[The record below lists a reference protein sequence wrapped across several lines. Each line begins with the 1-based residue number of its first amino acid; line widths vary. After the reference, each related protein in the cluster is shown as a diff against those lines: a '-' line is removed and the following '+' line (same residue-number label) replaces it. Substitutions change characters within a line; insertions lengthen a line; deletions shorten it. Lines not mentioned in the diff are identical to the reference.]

1 MQKPPP
7 SPLVFLADVG
17 GPAFHIGDEAMLAAN
32 LAALR
37 RVEPERP
44 VTVIG
49 REARDAQD
57 GDIAK
62 ILATAGGLFLS
73 GGGNL
78 SSSWPDLLHQ
88 RLLWLREAKR
98 LGVPAVTGGQT
109 IGPDLAPG
117 EHAALAGAL
126 AGVEH
131 LGVRELPSA
140 ALALAM
146 GVPAERLAYQP
157 DDAFFLAGRA
167 PAAAEARELPDEPYL
182 ALTLDPTFAAASS
195 RAGLAGLAAQL
206 ARFAAESGLR
216 LAFLPHVGSLGSH
229 ADEGRDEGREVDL
242 RAGSALARLLAA
254 QGTACALL
262 PVMPPEA
269 AVWITQRAALIVSSR
284 YHPLVFA
291 TAAAVPCLGLY
302 RDAYTRIKLQG
313 ALLHAGMEAW
323 CLSQSAA
330 EEGGLLAALR
340 RLWAGR
346 DGARETM
353 RQALPALAAVEETR
367 WRRLWARLGRRPE
380 PADRPDAGPLGWP
393 AERIT
398 AQALHLLHL
407 ERQASDDETWRW
419 RSIVKNLER
428 PLDLAD
434 RTPPGARREGRRK
447 TLEATPMSTE
457 RLTQPQLTDQQWI
470 DYDRDGFLHLGRVL
484 EPAEV
489 DALRRRAD
497 DLALGNL
504 RNPEVQMQLDTG
516 GAYEEL
522 PAARTAF
529 DQGTLL
535 YRKIQGLETDDLYSR
550 LVKHPLML
558 EICGRQYGRHAAISI
573 FRAMVMN
580 KPAGQGTDLPWHQD
594 GGHVWALDRDPLVTV
609 WVALDPATRAN
620 GCVEVIPG
628 SHRLGLLSLYGS
640 TVADEDVARH
650 CPPERVHPLEV
661 ESGHAVVLHNWL
673 IHRSG
678 VNPTSAPRRAFTVC
692 YMDGRTQS
700 ILTGRHF
707 PLVAGE
713 LSAEPYPFVR
723 HLQDE
728 NRTLREM
735 RDDAERYA
743 KSLEAA
749 RERNRGLL
757 PFLKT
762 WLRGS

>member
-1 MQKPPP
+1 MQKPSP
-7 SPLVFLADVG
+7 SLLVFLADVG
-17 GPAFHIGDEAMLAAN
+17 GPTFHIGDEAMLAAN

-37 RVEPERP
+37 RMEPERP

-49 REARDAQD
+49 REALDAD
-57 GDIAK
+57 GADGAGDAEITAT
-62 ILATAGGLFLS
+62 LAGAGGLFLS

-78 SSSWPDLLHQ
+78 SSSWPGLLLQ
-88 RLLWLREAKR
+88 RVRWLEAAKR

-117 EHAALAGAL
+117 ERAALAGAL
-126 AGVEH
+126 AGIEL

-140 ALALAM
+140 ALALAL

-167 PAAAEARELPDEPYL
+167 PTAAEAPGLPDAPYL
-182 ALTLDPTFAAASS
+182 AVTLDPTFAALSS

-216 LAFLPHVGSLGSH
+216 LVFIPHVGRLGSR
-229 ADEGRDEGREVDL
+229 AEDAGDL
-242 RAGSALARLLAA
+242 RAGGALARLLAA
-254 QGTACALL
+254 QGADCALL
-262 PVMPPEA
+262 PVMAPESV
-269 AVWITQRAALIVSSR
+269 VWNTQRAALVVSSR

-291 TAAAVPCLGLY
+291 TAAAVPCLGLH

-330 EEGGLLAALR
+330 EEGGLLPALR
-340 RLWAGR
+340 RLWDGR
-346 DGARETM
+346 DGAREAM
-353 RQALPALAAVEETR
+353 SRALPEIAAREETR

-380 PADRPDAGPLGWP
+380 PAGHPGEASLGWP
-393 AERIT
+393 AERI
-398 AQALHLLHL
+398 AASALHLLHL

-419 RSIVKNLER
+419 RSIVKDLER
-428 PLDLAD
+428 PLDLH
-434 RTPPGARREGRRK
+434 RRPPRAARRDGRSK
-447 TLEATPMSTE
+447 TLEGISMLTE
-457 RLTQPQLTDQQWI
+457 RLTERLTDPQWI
-470 DYDRDGFLHLGRVL
+470 DYDRDGFLHLGPVL
-484 EPAEV
+484 TPAEV

-504 RNPEVQMQLDTG
+504 RNPDIQMQLDTG
-516 GAYEEL
+516 GAYNEL
-522 PAARTAF
+522 PAARASF

-558 EICGRQYGRHAAISI
+558 EICARQYGRHAAIST

-609 WVALDPATRAN
+609 WVALDPATREN

-640 TVADEDVARH
+640 TVAEEEVARH

-661 ESGHAVVLHNWL
+661 ESGHAVLLHNWL

-678 VNPTSAPRRAFTVC
+678 VNPTAAPRRAFTVC

-700 ILTGRHF
+700 VLTGRHF

-713 LSAEPYPFVR
+713 LATDPYPFVR
-723 HLQDE
+723 HLQEE

-735 RDDAERYA
+735 RESAEAYA

-749 RERNRGLL
+749 RDRNRALL

>member
-1 MQKPPP
+1 MRPKSMQKSSP
-7 SPLVFLADVG
+7 SPLLFLADVG
-17 GPAFHIGDEAMLAAN
+17 GPAFHVGDEAMLAAN

-44 VTVIG
+44 VVVVG
-49 REARDAQD
+49 RDEGPEAA
-57 GDIAK
+57 AAL
-62 ILATAGGLFLS
+62 LANAGGLFLS

-78 SSSWPDLLHQ
+78 SSSWPGLLQQ
-88 RLLWLREAKR
+88 RLLWLQEARR
-98 LGVPAVTGGQT
+98 LGVPVVTGGQT

-117 EHAALAGAL
+117 ERAALAGAL
-126 AGVEH
+126 AGVEL

-140 ALALAM
+140 ALALAL

-167 PAAAEARELPDEPYL
+167 PSAEEVPQITALLEAPYL
-182 ALTLDPTFAAASS
+182 AVTLDPTFAAVEA

-206 ARFAAESGLR
+206 ARFAAGSGLQ
-216 LAFLPHVGSLGSH
+216 LAFVPHVGSLGSR
-229 ADEGRDEGREVDL
+229 AEGEGDL

-254 QGTACALL
+254 QGSGCTLL

-269 AVWITQRAALIVSSR
+269 VASITQRAAMTVSSR

-291 TAAAVPCLGLY
+291 TAAAVPCLGLH

-340 RLWAGR
+340 RLWDGR
-346 DGARETM
+346 DEARKAMT
-353 RQALPALAAVEETR
+353 RALPGIAAEEEKR

-380 PADRPDAGPLGWP
+380 PAGRPDEAPRGPLGWP
-393 AERIT
+393 AERI
-398 AQALHLLHL
+398 AAAALNLLHL

-419 RSIVKNLER
+419 RSIVKDLER
-428 PLDLAD
+428 PLDLH
-434 RTPPGARREGRRK
+434 RRPPQAARREGRSK
-447 TLEATPMSTE
+447 TLEGTPMSTE
-457 RLTQPQLTDQQWI
+457 QQLTEQQWI

-504 RNPEVQMQLDTG
+504 RNPDVQMQLDTG
-516 GAYEEL
+516 GAYAEL
-522 PAARTAF
+522 PAARQSF

-550 LVKHPLML
+550 LVKQPLMM

-640 TVADEDVARH
+640 TVGDEEVARH

-661 ESGHAVVLHNWL
+661 ESGHAVLLHNWL

-678 VNPTSAPRRAFTVC
+678 VNPTAAPRRAFTVC

-713 LSAEPYPFVR
+713 LPTEPYPFVR

-735 RDDAERYA
+735 RENAETYA
-743 KSLEAA
+743 RSLEAA
-749 RERNRGLL
+749 RERSRGLL

-762 WLRGS
+762 WLRGN

>member
-1 MQKPPP
+1 MQKPSP
-7 SPLVFLADVG
+7 SLLVFLADVG
-17 GPAFHIGDEAMLAAN
+17 GPTFHIGDEAMLAAN

-44 VTVIG
+44 VMVIG
-49 REARDAQD
+49 RDESPESASAT
-57 GDIAK
+57 
-62 ILATAGGLFLS
+62 LANAGGLFLS

-78 SSSWPDLLHQ
+78 SSSWPQLLHQ
-88 RLLWLREAKR
+88 RVRWLEEARR
-98 LGVPAVTGGQT
+98 LGVPVVTGGQT

-117 EHAALAGAL
+117 ERTALAAAL
-126 AGVEH
+126 AGVEL

-140 ALALAM
+140 ALALAL

-157 DDAFFLAGRA
+157 DDAFSLAGRA
-167 PAAAEARELPDEPYL
+167 PSAAEAPEAEALLAAPYL
-182 ALTLDPTFAAASS
+182 AITLDPTFAEPGS
-195 RAGLAGLAAQL
+195 RTGLAGLAAQL
-206 ARFAAESGLR
+206 ARFAAASGLR
-216 LAFLPHVGSLGSH
+216 LAFVPHVGRLGSR
-229 ADEGRDEGREVDL
+229 AEDAGDL
-242 RAGSALARLLAA
+242 RAGGALARHLAA
-254 QGTACALL
+254 QGCGCVLL

-269 AVWITQRAALIVSSR
+269 VAWITRRAAIVVSSR

-291 TAAAVPCLGLY
+291 TAAAVPCLALY

-313 ALLHAGMEAW
+313 ALHHTGMEAW
-323 CLSQSAA
+323 CLSQGAA
-330 EEGGLLAALR
+330 EAGELLAALG
-340 RLWAGR
+340 RLWDGR
-346 DGARETM
+346 DGARQTM
-353 RQALPALAAVEETR
+353 RAALPEIAAGEERR

-380 PADRPDAGPLGWP
+380 PEGKSGEPAGPLGWP
-393 AERIT
+393 AERI
-398 AQALHLLHL
+398 AASALRLLHL

-419 RSIVKNLER
+419 RSIVKDLER
-428 PLDLAD
+428 PLDLHPRPLRAV
-434 RTPPGARREGRRK
+434 RRDGRSK
-447 TLEATPMSTE
+447 TLEGISM
-457 RLTQPQLTDQQWI
+457 LTDQQWI
-470 DYDRDGFLHLGRVL
+470 DYDRDGFLHLGPVL
-484 EPAEV
+484 TPAEV

-504 RNPEVQMQLDTG
+504 RNPDVQMQLDTG

-522 PAARTAF
+522 PAARGSF

-609 WVALDPATRAN
+609 WVALDPATREN

-628 SHRLGLLSLYGS
+628 THRLGLLSLYGS
-640 TVADEDVARH
+640 TVAEEEVARH

-661 ESGHAVVLHNWL
+661 ESGHAVLLHNWL

-678 VNPTSAPRRAFTVC
+678 VNPTAAPRRAFTVC

-713 LSAEPYPFVR
+713 LPAEPYPFVR

-735 RDDAERYA
+735 RESAEAYA

-749 RERNRGLL
+749 RERNRSLL

>member
-1 MQKPPP
+1 MQPSPR

-17 GPAFHIGDEAMLAAN
+17 GSSFHVGDEAMLAAN
-32 LAALR
+32 LAALH

-44 VTVIG
+44 VVVVG
-49 REARDAQD
+49 RGEGSDAAAALLPQ
-57 GDIAK
+57 
-62 ILATAGGLFLS
+62 AGGLFLS

-78 SSSWPDLLHQ
+78 SSSWPGLLQQ
-88 RLLWLREAKR
+88 RLLWLQEARR
-98 LGVPAVTGGQT
+98 LGVAVVTGGQT

-117 EHAALAGAL
+117 ERTALAGAL
-126 AGVEH
+126 AGVAH

-167 PAAAEARELPDEPYL
+167 PSAEENAQLPALPAAPYL
-182 ALTLDPTFAAASS
+182 AVTLDPTFAAAGS
-195 RAGLAGLAAQL
+195 RAGLAGIAAQL
-206 ARFAAESGLR
+206 SRFAAENGLP
-216 LAFLPHVGSLGSH
+216 LAFVPHVGPLGGR
-229 ADEGRDEGREVDL
+229 AERAENEGDL
-242 RAGSALARLLAA
+242 RAGGALARLLAA
-254 QGTACALL
+254 QGTACTLL

-269 AVWITQRAALIVSSR
+269 VAWITQRAALVVSSR

-291 TAAAVPCLGLY
+291 TAAAVPCLGLH

-323 CLSQSAA
+323 CLSQGAA

-346 DGARETM
+346 DGARQTM
-353 RQALPALAAVEETR
+353 RAALPPLAAAEEAR

-380 PADRPDAGPLGWP
+380 PAGRPDEATRGPLGWP
-393 AERIT
+393 AERI
-398 AQALHLLHL
+398 AASALQLLHL

-419 RSIVKNLER
+419 RSIVKDLER
-428 PLDLAD
+428 PLDLHP
-434 RTPPGARREGRRK
+434 RPPRAARRDGRSK
-447 TLEATPMSTE
+447 TLEGTPMLSE
-457 RLTQPQLTDQQWI
+457 RLTDQQWI
-470 DYDRDGFLHLGRVL
+470 DYDRDGFLHLGPVL
-484 EPAEV
+484 TPDEV

-504 RNPEVQMQLDTG
+504 RNPDVQMQLDTG

-522 PAARTAF
+522 PAARGSF

-628 SHRLGLLSLYGS
+628 THRLGLLSLYGS
-640 TVADEDVARH
+640 TVAEEEVARH

-661 ESGHAVVLHNWL
+661 ESGHAVLLHNWL

-678 VNPTSAPRRAFTVC
+678 VNPTAAPRRAFTVC

-713 LSAEPYPFVR
+713 LPAEPYPFVR
-723 HLQDE
+723 NLQDE

-735 RDDAERYA
+735 RESAEAYA

-749 RERNRGLL
+749 RERNRSLL